1 MINSFTISYSRTYK
15 AQISKSPAKAGS
27 NEAQMTESQKILSFD
42 KKIKNLVFSALSFKF
57 HLNFEL

>member
-1 MINSFTISYSRTYK
+1 M
-15 AQISKSPAKAGS
+15 S

-42 KKIKNLVFSALSFKF
+42 KKIKNLMFSTLSFKF